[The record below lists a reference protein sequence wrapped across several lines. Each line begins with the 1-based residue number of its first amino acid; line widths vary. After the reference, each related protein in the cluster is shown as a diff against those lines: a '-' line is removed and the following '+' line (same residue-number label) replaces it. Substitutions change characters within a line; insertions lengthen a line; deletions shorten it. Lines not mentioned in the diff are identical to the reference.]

1 MCAFDYTRVL
11 APHPALLS
19 RLHPTMFG
27 STVERVNT
35 DELLI
40 PAGDNI
46 TLMAAGTHAVVE
58 VV

>member
-1 MCAFDYTRVL
+1 MCLRLHKGPCPPTSATV
-11 APHPALLS
+11 